1 MEIYLPVAE
10 MSVFWLWMIGLGLGV
25 GFLSGMFG
33 VGGGFLMTPL
43 LVFSGIPSTVAVATT
58 LSHVTASSVSG
69 ALTQWRKRAIDF
81 TMAGV
86 MLAGGVAGILV
97 GIWLFA
103 LMRRQGQM
111 DLIVSLTYVLMLG
124 SIGIIM
130 LRESL
135 ATLKAYRA
143 GTTHSARLVNHV
155 WIHGL
160 PLKMRFRQSRLY
172 ISVIPPVVIGF
183 FVGMLSAIMGIGG
196 GFIIVPAMIYLLRM
210 PTNVV
215 MGTSLVQIIAVT
227 AITTVLQATNNY
239 SVDIVLA
246 LLLVIGGVVGAQL
259 GVRAGAKLRGEQLRL
274 LLAIIVLTVCVGLL
288 WGLIVRPSDVY
299 SLTSGAAMR
308 RAFLTLLGLFLLLPG
323 ARRRSWCPASARTLS
338 RSPPTIPAP
347 RSWCSAPSSAA
358 KASKAAT
365 SWWWCAAPT
374 RPWRCAAATALP
386 ASGSTAIPPNS
397 KDFPAIIISP
407 APNRSPVSRRPRC

>member
-10 MSVFWLWMIGLGLGV
+10 MSVNWLIMVGLGLGV

-58 LSHVTASSVSG
+58 LSHVTASSMSG
-69 ALTQWRKRAIDF
+69 ALAQWRKRAIDF

-86 MLAGGVAGILV
+86 MLAGGIAGTLFGV
-97 GIWLFA
+97 WLFA

-111 DLIVSLTYVLMLG
+111 DLIVSLSYVLLLG
-124 SIGIIM
+124 GIGIIM

-135 ATLKAYRA
+135 ATLKAYRS
-143 GTTHSARLVNHV
+143 GNRVSARPVNHV

-172 ISVIPPVVIGF
+172 ISVIPPVAIGF
-183 FVGMLSAIMGIGG
+183 IIGALSAIMGIGG

-227 AITTVLQATNNY
+227 AVTTVLQATSNY
-239 SVDIVLA
+239 AVDIVLA
-246 LLLVIGGVVGAQL
+246 LLLITGGVVGAQL
-259 GVRAGAKLRGEQLRL
+259 GVRVGARLRGEQLRL
-274 LLAIIVLTVCVGLL
+274 LMAVVVLTVAIVLL
-288 WGLIVRPSDVY
+288 WRLVARPADVY
-299 SLTSGAAMR
+299 SLAMGAA
-308 RAFLTLLGLFLLLPG
+308 
-323 ARRRSWCPASARTLS
+323 
-338 RSPPTIPAP
+338 
-347 RSWCSAPSSAA
+347 
-358 KASKAAT
+358 
-365 SWWWCAAPT
+365 
-374 RPWRCAAATALP
+374 
-386 ASGSTAIPPNS
+386 
-397 KDFPAIIISP
+397 
-407 APNRSPVSRRPRC
+407 